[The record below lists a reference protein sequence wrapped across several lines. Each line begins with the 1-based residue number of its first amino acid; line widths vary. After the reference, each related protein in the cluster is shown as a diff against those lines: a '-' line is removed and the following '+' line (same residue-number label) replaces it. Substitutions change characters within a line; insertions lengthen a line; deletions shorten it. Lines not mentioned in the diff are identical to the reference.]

1 MQIRMDASEVIK
13 RRLQSAQYSVFI
25 KQLQATQPLCSDST
39 CSSIMTTC
47 KRNFSSYEERDT
59 VMRGAANCLSC
70 STICGI
76 TTGTS

>member
-1 MQIRMDASEVIK
+1 MDASEVIK

-25 KQLQATQPLCSDST
+25 KQLQASQPNCSNST
-39 CSSIMTTC
+39 CNSILTTC
-47 KRNFSSYEERDT
+47 NRNFSSYEERDNT
-59 VMRGAANCLSC
+59 MRGAANCVGC

>member
-1 MQIRMDASEVIK
+1 MDASEVIK
-13 RRLQSAQYSVFI
+13 RRLQSAQYAVFI
-25 KQLQATQPLCSDST
+25 KQMQATQPTCSDST

-47 KRNFSSYEERDT
+47 KRNFSSYEERDN

-76 TTGTS
+76 TTGTA